1 MALRFLNSGYFA
13 GKVGIGTE
21 SPLSTL
27 SIKGGSEALRF
38 ERDSQETYRVLHGT
52 SGLYFSHPNS
62 AALLLGLTQ
71 NGDITVSN
79 DQSAEYV
86 RFDNSS
92 SNVGIGT
99 TSPNSKL
106 DIEDSNPFV
115 TIQGSSS
122 SYVNAGVQFISN
134 QASTARGLGNF
145 YYSAHSDVEW
155 FSGLPY
161 NDNDAFVINRNA
173 SYTVPSSQSSP
184 PGIGA
189 SAGTLLKV
197 SSTGA
202 IQFNNYSG
210 TNETGTPTYLLGTD
224 ASGNVVKT
232 NTVPGS
238 GAGPYLPLSAGPSY
252 PLTGDLLTSG
262 NIYLNNNKTIFGKN
276 TSGSNYGLLTITS
289 GNVIKL
295 GAYAYTSAATQIGLG
310 DNGSFLIGSSTVMKI
325 DSSGNVGIGTTSPLS
340 RLHVVSR
347 EINNGANK
355 GIRIENYNGTK
366 DYSIRT
372 GVSGSENTS
381 LAFYDETAGANR
393 MVIAS
398 GGNVGIGTTNPN
410 HKLDVDG
417 NIGLN
422 QYLYKNGDNDH
433 YIRYTGSK
441 TEIQSPS
448 TIDFRLGANS
458 QPQGG
463 DFQFASDSG
472 DDFTISYTRT
482 GNAVFKQIFSGQA
495 MHWQNNVL
503 DTVYYANNNGNVGI
517 GTTTPGAKLQVGT
530 RGTAGALTPSA
541 TDGILFDFH
550 NDGPPYTR
558 HAAIISQA
566 GDASESV
573 IDFWTKEASGTNSK
587 KMTLRGN
594 GNVGIGTA
602 SPNSSV
608 KLQVE
613 ETGSNAYIRI
623 VETGNTGLDIGQETN
638 GNGIINLRDNKDLR
652 LFTNGSER
660 MRILANGTTLIG
672 STIDFSNGNA
682 DDLQIGNTAGSHGLS
697 IMSQNNAVG
706 SIYFGDNNNNDSG
719 IINYEHGLNQLRFVT
734 NRTQKMVI
742 NSSGN
747 VGIGTTSPSEKLDV
761 AGNIKIQAALL
772 SNQDNTDVDTGTET
786 VANVA
791 IATYTAAFFDF
802 VIKKGTNVRS
812 GTVYACHDGTNVEFT
827 ETSTQDLGN
836 TSDVTLSVDISG
848 TNMRLRATS
857 LSESWSVKSLI
868 RAI

>member
-210 TNETGTPTYLLGTD
+210 TNQTGTPTYILGTTNGGD
-224 ASGNVVKT
+224 IVKVLGADIPGVPAGSGTLNTVAMWTPDGDTLGDSPITISGNNATFAGNVQATAYKIAG
-232 NTVPGS
+232 NTILQGTSTVTVGSGGGTGKVQLNTTS
-238 GAGPYLPLSAGPSY
+238 GAGLIL
-252 PLTGDLLTSG
+252 D
-262 NIYLNNNKTIFGKN
+262 
-276 TSGSNYGLLTITS
+276 GS
-289 GNVIKL
+289 
-295 GAYAYTSAATQIGLG
+295 
-310 DNGSFLIGSSTVMKI
+310 
-325 DSSGNVGIGTTSPLS
+325 NVGIGTTSPLS

-517 GTTTPGAKLQVGT
+517 GTT
-530 RGTAGALTPSA
+530 
-541 TDGILFDFH
+541 
-550 NDGPPYTR
+550 
-558 HAAIISQA
+558 
-566 GDASESV
+566 
-573 IDFWTKEASGTNSK
+573 
-587 KMTLRGN
+587 
-594 GNVGIGTA
+594 
-602 SPNSSV
+602 
-608 KLQVE
+608 
-613 ETGSNAYIRI
+613 
-623 VETGNTGLDIGQETN
+623 
-638 GNGIINLRDNKDLR
+638 
-652 LFTNGSER
+652 
-660 MRILANGTTLIG
+660 
-672 STIDFSNGNA
+672 
-682 DDLQIGNTAGSHGLS
+682 
-697 IMSQNNAVG
+697 
-706 SIYFGDNNNNDSG
+706 
-719 IINYEHGLNQLRFVT
+719 
-734 NRTQKMVI
+734 
-742 NSSGN
+742 
-747 VGIGTTSPSEKLDV
+747 SPSEKLDV
-761 AGNIKIQAALL
+761 AGNIKIQSALL
-772 SNQDNTDVDTGTET
+772 SNQENTDIDTGVEV
-786 VANVA
+786 VAQVSTS
-791 IATYTAAFFDF
+791 TYTAAFFDF
-802 VIKKGTNVRS
+802 VVKKGTNVRS
-812 GTVYACHDGTNVEFT
+812 GTVYACHNGDSTPLVEFT
-827 ETSTQDLGN
+827 ETSTNDLGD

-848 TNMRLRATS
+848 TNMRLLATVTS
-857 LSESWSVKSLI
+857 DDWSVKSLI

>member
-13 GKVGIGTE
+13 GSVGIGTE
-21 SPLSTL
+21 SPS
-27 SIKGGSEALRF
+27 F
-38 ERDSQETYRVLHGT
+38 PLHVDT
-52 SGLYFSHPNS
+52 
-62 AALLLGLTQ
+62 
-71 NGDITVSN
+71 SN
-79 DQSAEYV
+79 DVVAYFKSSDNKASIGVADNDTTAWLSAENGRLGFGPGNGASVANITILQSNY
-86 RFDNSS
+86 
-92 SNVGIGT
+92 NVGIGT
-99 TSPNSKL
+99 TSPSNKL
-106 DIEDSNPFV
+106 DVNGTFRA
-115 TIQGSSS
+115 TGAGAIQGRLSVGTSSS
-122 SYVNAGVQFISN
+122 SDIDMLRAGGNYITATNAAGVLYFR
-134 QASTARGLGNF
+134 T
-145 YYSAHSDVEW
+145 V
-155 FSGLPY
+155 
-161 NDNDAFVINRNA
+161 NDIRM
-173 SYTVPSSQSSP
+173 S
-184 PGIGA
+184 I
-189 SAGTLLKV
+189 L
-197 SSTGA
+197 
-202 IQFNNYSG
+202 
-210 TNETGTPTYLLGTD
+210 
-224 ASGNVVKT
+224 
-232 NTVPGS
+232 
-238 GAGPYLPLSAGPSY
+238 
-252 PLTGDLLTSG
+252 
-262 NIYLNNNKTIFGKN
+262 
-276 TSGSNYGLLTITS
+276 
-289 GNVIKL
+289 
-295 GAYAYTSAATQIGLG
+295 
-310 DNGSFLIGSSTVMKI
+310 
-325 DSSGNVGIGTTSPLS
+325 
-340 RLHVVSR
+340 
-347 EINNGANK
+347 AN
-355 GIRIENYNGTK
+355 
-366 DYSIRT
+366 
-372 GVSGSENTS
+372 
-381 LAFYDETAGANR
+381 
-393 MVIAS
+393 
-398 GGNVGIGTTNPN
+398 GNVGIGTTNPN
-410 HKLDVDG
+410 HKLTVNAPNNTTAVGIDFPSAHFDFSANSTSGYNASFHMDDGGMDIGHDSTARSLNLKTGNLDRVTIKGDGNVGIGTTTPDHKLDVDG

>member
-210 TNETGTPTYLLGTD
+210 TNQTGTPTYILGTTNGGD
-224 ASGNVVKT
+224 IVKVLGADIPGVPAGSGTLNTVAMWTPDGDTLGDSPITISGNNATFAGNVQATAYKIAG
-232 NTVPGS
+232 NTILQGTSTVTVGSGGGTGKVQLNTTS
-238 GAGPYLPLSAGPSY
+238 GAGLIL
-252 PLTGDLLTSG
+252 D
-262 NIYLNNNKTIFGKN
+262 
-276 TSGSNYGLLTITS
+276 GS
-289 GNVIKL
+289 
-295 GAYAYTSAATQIGLG
+295 
-310 DNGSFLIGSSTVMKI
+310 
-325 DSSGNVGIGTTSPLS
+325 NVGIGTTSPLS